1 MPVTMRTS
9 IIARILYRRRVRQPS
24 LLRSL
29 GWQAVGCEVC
39 PPKPCA
45 KAGVRHRPCS
55 LVARGTPYSLLRP
68 SNKSR
73 GWRAKWRV
81 MQFKSHLLIE
91 GVAPLGAPSRHLPYS
106 AGPRFRSP
114 FRPASGSKLAAPFG
128 STAHIEP
135 RASLNGPPS
144 ASSWQEAIVPPGGAP
159 APPGCRRSVR
169 LLPAGAASD
178 PANITLHESALGGS
192 DDGDYIPV
200 NIILSSGGSGS
211 V

>member
-1 MPVTMRTS
+1 MRWRRGRGKVPVTMRTS

-106 AGPRFRSP
+106 AGPRFRGP
-114 FRPASGSKLAAPFG
+114 FRLALRLEARGAFRVNRSHRASGKSQRPAVSQLLAG
-128 STAHIEP
+128 V
-135 RASLNGPPS
+135 PS
-144 ASSWQEAIVPPGGAP
+144 DPG
-159 APPGCRRSVR
+159 RS
-169 LLPAGAASD
+169 PGAARVQEERSS
-178 PANITLHESALGGS
+178 PARGRRIRSRQHHAS
-192 DDGDYIPV
+192 
-200 NIILSSGGSGS
+200 
-211 V
+211 